1 GIADNLLQFSV
12 ETLVATGP
20 VNLGG
25 GSRKEEGHKSRE
37 IAFEHLF
44 PGAVIVCHRRA
55 ALLYVHTLGRAAEC
69 SRTRPWSTRM
79 PRCSCMTRWPGTI
92 RTQDDSHERQV
103 SDLVDLYRAMPGL
116 DARAGEGDSVVF
128 FQARSGSDEMYNQL
142 LSDGV
147 KSSGGQAVF
156 TLGNLST

>member
-1 GIADNLLQFSV
+1 
-12 ETLVATGP
+12 
-20 VNLGG
+20 
-25 GSRKEEGHKSRE
+25 
-37 IAFEHLF
+37 
-44 PGAVIVCHRRA
+44 
-55 ALLYVHTLGRAAEC
+55 
-69 SRTRPWSTRM
+69 M

-156 TLGNLST
+156 TLGNLSTINSILYGSDAMSSVLQLFTVPG